1 MRDTLERRASRPE
14 PGGGVATRS
23 RRRGGAEE
31 ALEAATV
38 SGAAG
43 VGAALAAA
51 LGAASTAASP
61 AGALEREQATSAIAV
76 AVLKNVA
83 LMA

>member
-1 MRDTLERRASRPE
+1 LLARP
-14 PGGGVATRS
+14 GRT
-23 RRRGGAEE
+23 
-31 ALEAATV
+31 
-38 SGAAG
+38 
-43 VGAALAAA
+43 LAAA

-76 AVLKNVA
+76 AVLQNLA